1 MNRKITVLTFILC
14 ILLFLPD
21 AAGQSLWRKRMLES
35 KMPERGLVVLA
46 GGGIAAIR
54 SDICGTPGCN
64 EFQPVFGIG
73 ALYKFDPLWSASI
86 NLDYVK
92 LGATEKSPARP
103 LDLSFRT
110 ELYEVTGNIHFNL
123 LDAYSGSGG
132 YRSSRKRFVV
142 PYAKFGAGFIYYT
155 ATSYP
160 GTGNLDESQ
169 TKYDPEREY
178 PAFGIVIPFGGG
190 LRFRFSDQV
199 SVAPELIYHLTS
211 TDYLDN
217 VGPRLAP
224 GTSRDHYGVA
234 SIRLMYTPSIKEN
247 IFSRKAQHG
256 K

>member
-1 MNRKITVLTFILC
+1 MQV
-14 ILLFLPD
+14 
-21 AAGQSLWRKRMLES
+21 S
-35 KMPERGLVVLA
+35 KTPERGLVVLA
-46 GGGIAAIR
+46 GAGVAAVR

-64 EFQPVFGIG
+64 EFRPVFGIG
-73 ALYKFDPLWSASI
+73 AMYKFDPMWSASL

-92 LGATEKSPARP
+92 LGATEKSEARP
-103 LDLSFRT
+103 LNVSFRT
-110 ELYEVTGNIHFNL
+110 DLYEVTANIHFNL

-160 GTGNLDESQ
+160 GTGDLSESQ

-178 PAFGIVIPFGGG
+178 PAFGIVVPFGGG

-199 SVAPELIYHLTS
+199 SIAPELIYHLTS
-211 TDYLDN
+211 SDYLDN
-217 VGPRLAP
+217 IGPRLAP
-224 GTSRDHYGVA
+224 GNSRDHYGVA
-234 SIRLMYTPSIKEN
+234 SIRLMYTPAIKEN
-247 IFSRKAQHG
+247 IFSRKAQQG